1 VLPLGDVV
9 WGVSHRGSTATGG
22 TSYGAYDRGGVLPSG
37 EHYRRKPQGAAT
49 GGSHRRKL
57 LREAGA
63 VGYSYGGGCLILTSQ
78 FRCSSGFRGNVE
90 WCNMNCMLQRA
101 VGAACYYGGSRLR
114 SCDRSVA
121 LSMAWRPL

>member
-1 VLPLGDVV
+1 VLPPGD
-9 WGVSHRGSTATGG
+9 RGSTATKG
-22 TSYGAYDRGGVLPSG
+22 TSYGAYDIGGVLSSG

-57 LREAGA
+57 FREAGA

-78 FRCSSGFRGNVE
+78 FRCSSGFRGNIE
-90 WCNMNCMLQRA
+90 WCNMNCMLQGA
-101 VGAACYYGGSRLR
+101 VGAACYYGGSTVGYDHV
-114 SCDRSVA
+114 DRSVA